1 MIHVGENR
9 EANFGQRL
17 VNLPYRTTCRKRHM
31 PATTLPTLRL
41 SLRLDTAD
49 LFGAMEWVLA
59 NARRTGLA
67 PAQLSFDAATQ
78 AVLHATL
85 TAEDSGL
92 LWLFL
97 RRLDNGFDVELLIA
111 DVDDPDSDAMAEAAP
126 RAATRRTDRE
136 PALALSA

>member
-1 MIHVGENR
+1 
-9 EANFGQRL
+9 
-17 VNLPYRTTCRKRHM
+17 M
-31 PATTLPTLRL
+31 PATTLP
-41 SLRLDTAD
+41 SLRLALRLESAD

-67 PAQLSFDAATQ
+67 PAQLSFDAARQ

-85 TAEDSGL
+85 TAEDAGL

-97 RRLDNGFDVELLIA
+97 RRLDNGFDVELLFA
-111 DVDDPDSDAMAEAAP
+111 DVDDPDSDAVADPAP
-126 RAATRRTDRE
+126 RAATHRTDSE